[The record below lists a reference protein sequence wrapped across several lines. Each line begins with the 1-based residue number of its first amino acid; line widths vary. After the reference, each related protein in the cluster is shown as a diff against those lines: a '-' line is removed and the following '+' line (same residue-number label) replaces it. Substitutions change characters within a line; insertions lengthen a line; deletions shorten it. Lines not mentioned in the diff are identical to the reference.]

1 MAGFKY
7 KGNGN
12 MLRRKL
18 KITAATFVAAYTLA
32 SPAHALFGFAC
43 IPTLYNCA
51 CSYLVPCPTI
61 DNENL
66 AKFVIEESQMQEKL
80 SLLEDIRDPAAQMI
94 TALNGDTA
102 YSIPGIGSIGID
114 LNGILSGNLSSLGLS
129 SLDLDLASQLSDLGI
144 DGDMLTSLAS
154 GQLDVDDF
162 LSIAEDAGLDLSV
175 LEDVGL
181 GLDQVTALASGDLDI
196 NGVLDMA
203 QTIGVEADI
212 LENIG
217 ITEDLLVGISE
228 GSIDSS
234 AIYSIAEEAGLD
246 ISSLESVGLDAATI
260 SSLSEGGSDVL
271 ASVLQDAGFD
281 DSIISSLGLD
291 AGLIAQI
298 SSGELPPSAIN
309 DLVEG
314 TGIDASAITLPGVNG
329 PITVTDEYGSNI
341 PSAIISGMGG
351 ADLTDGTSTSSSTV
365 RSSNIYDTITI
376 PVESVPGLQ
385 SALDS
390 ATDTSTSESSFTYD
404 DAEIAA
410 MCATDRSLISTSL
423 EPNGFGD
430 DVENIHMAI
439 AGGTVET
446 AIEANDAAISVSA
459 STSAL
464 GYARSIQMR
473 PILIKAVEAIDTFD
487 EMIEDS
493 ENFEED
499 LMVNDTI
506 RTHLMTAEAET
517 TSMLAYVSSTF
528 GSGTIG
534 NAQNLSALPIFPET
548 ARFRDLVEESSIT
561 QAQLMNEQYEQQS
574 TAIASNMEEYTEIA
588 SEAQDAI
595 VNYNLQFS
603 ANEIESSISS
613 LEETIQLH
621 EDYKSALYSLELII
635 RDALET
641 LYGTENEDAA
651 WDVLYPQMISAAV
664 NSPYTDS
671 DKWDDGYDTAMTL
684 SYAVTE
690 KTSTTDYGAR
700 AKSSQYTRISDTP
713 YAYSLADAM
722 ADEQSDPYYVQ
733 YAPSYYRSDD
743 EGDIYGDE
751 LVGVLQYYIET
762 ARREIFTGEIRRG
775 DIDHVMT
782 GDFWNEMLY
791 NAPECLSGPIAT
803 SAAALLERPELF
815 DLDKDCDHLYWS
827 GGDEGDYIDASSL
840 GGADAALWTS
850 KINLDRIDLIT
861 GGEEAVLSDLE
872 DAIEAISQTTVG
884 AQLQMAGNVVPGQNL
899 ETMLTALQTA
909 ASDTSFS
916 TTVSVPQM

>member
-1 MAGFKY
+1 MAGFKH
-7 KGNGN
+7 KRNRSK
-12 MLRRKL
+12 LRRQL
-18 KITAATFVAAYTLA
+18 KITAASFAVVYACA
-32 SPAHALFGFAC
+32 SPAEALFGFAC

-51 CSYLVPCPTI
+51 CSYLVPCPVT
-61 DNENL
+61 DGSSL
-66 AKFVIEESQMQEKL
+66 AQFAIEESQMEEKL

-94 TALNGDTA
+94 TALNGETA

-114 LNGILSGNLSSLGLS
+114 LNGILSGNLSSLGIS
-129 SLDLDLASQLSDLGI
+129 SLDLDLASQLSNLGI
-144 DGDMLTSLAS
+144 DGDLITSLAS
-154 GQLDVDDF
+154 GQLGVDDF
-162 LSIAEDAGLDLSV
+162 LSVAEDAGLDLSV
-175 LEDVGL
+175 LDQVGL
-181 GLDQVTALASGDLDI
+181 GLDQVTALANGDLDI
-196 NGVLDMA
+196 NGVLDIA
-203 QTIGVEADI
+203 KTVGVEADI

-228 GSIDSS
+228 GTIDTSTF
-234 AIYSIAEEAGLD
+234 YSIAEDAGLD
-246 ISSLESVGLDAATI
+246 VSSLESLGLDAATI

-281 DSIISSLGLD
+281 DSIVSSLGLD

-341 PSAIISGMGG
+341 SSAIISGMGG
-351 ADLTDGTSTSSSTV
+351 ADLTDNTSTSSSK
-365 RSSNIYDTITI
+365 RSSNIYDQITI
-376 PVESVPGLQ
+376 PIESVPGLQ

-390 ATDTSTSESSFTYD
+390 ATGASTSETSSFTYD

-446 AIEANDAAISVSA
+446 SIEANDAAISVSG

-473 PILIKAVEAIDTFD
+473 PILIKAVEAIDAFD
-487 EMIEDS
+487 QMIKDS
-493 ENFEED
+493 GDFEED
-499 LMVNDTI
+499 VAVNDTI
-506 RTHLMTAEAET
+506 KTHLITAEAET
-517 TSMLAYVSSTF
+517 ASMYAYVLSTF
-528 GSGTIG
+528 GSSTIG
-534 NAQNLSALPIFPET
+534 NAENLSALPIFPET
-548 ARFRDLVEESSIT
+548 ARFRDLVEETSLT
-561 QAQLMNEQYEQQS
+561 QAQLMSEQYEQQA
-574 TAIASNMEEYTEIA
+574 TAIASNTEEYHEIA
-588 SEAQDAI
+588 SQAQDAI
-595 VNYNLQFS
+595 IDYNLQYN
-603 ANEIESSISS
+603 ANEIESSVSS

-621 EDYKSALYSLELII
+621 EDYKSALYSLELVI
-635 RDALET
+635 RDALQT
-641 LYGTENEDAA
+641 LYGSENEDAA
-651 WDVLYPQMISAAV
+651 WDVLYPQMISAAA
-664 NSPYTDS
+664 NTPYTDS
-671 DKWDDGYDTAMTL
+671 GKWDDGYDIAMTL

-690 KTSTTDYGAR
+690 KTGTTDYGVR
-700 AKSSQYTRISDTP
+700 AKSSQYTRIIDTP

-722 ADEQSDPYYVQ
+722 ADEQNDPYYVQ

-762 ARREIFTGEIRRG
+762 ARREIFTGELRRG
-775 DIDHVMT
+775 DIEHVMT
-782 GDFWNEMLY
+782 GEFWNEMLY

-840 GGADAALWTS
+840 GGADASLWTS
-850 KINLDRIDLIT
+850 KINLDRIQLMT
-861 GGEEAVLSDLE
+861 GGEEAVLSE
-872 DAIEAISQTTVG
+872 VTAAIEAISETTVG
-884 AQLQMAGNVVPGQNL
+884 AQLQMAGNAVPGQNL
-899 ETMLTALQTA
+899 DAMLSALQAA
-909 ASDTSFS
+909 ASDTTFS
-916 TTVSVPQM
+916 GSISVPQL